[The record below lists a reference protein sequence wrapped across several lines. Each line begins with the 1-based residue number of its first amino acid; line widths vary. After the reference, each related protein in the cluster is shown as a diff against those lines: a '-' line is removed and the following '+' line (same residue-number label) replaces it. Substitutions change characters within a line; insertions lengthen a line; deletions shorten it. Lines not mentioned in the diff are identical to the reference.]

1 MSLMTDHIEGSA
13 RVHTSIWQQ
22 ATDMRFEKIERK
34 AYKKAR
40 KMGAPTAYIT
50 SVLLSDRLGL
60 EARGWV
66 TESATSVGIATNTR
80 YLLAKAVPAS

>member
-40 KMGAPTAYIT
+40 KAKAPRAYIT

-60 EARGWV
+60 EGRGWEC
-66 TESATSVGIATNTR
+66 ESAVSVGIATNTR
-80 YLLAKAVPAS
+80 YLMSKDLPK